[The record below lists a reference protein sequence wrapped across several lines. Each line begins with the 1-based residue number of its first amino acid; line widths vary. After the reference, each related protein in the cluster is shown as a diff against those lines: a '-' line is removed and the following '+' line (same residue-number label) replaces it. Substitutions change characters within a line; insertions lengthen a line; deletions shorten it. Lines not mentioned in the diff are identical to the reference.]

1 MSTRTD
7 TALEWL
13 KPLLLALLMAGL
25 LACFWLG
32 ARLLQQSLSSEAS
45 ALRVDCDL
53 QQGPCRFE
61 LDGIPMEL
69 EAAPRPLRS
78 LLPFELR
85 LQLPEQPAPEVSR
98 ISAELQGVEM
108 YMGQNRFELS
118 ADPGTAGLWRGRS
131 ELAVC
136 TTGEMRWYLL
146 LTLETASGPKQA
158 RFEFDAR

>member
-7 TALEWL
+7 TAVEWL
-13 KPLLLALLMAGL
+13 RPLLLALLMVGL

-32 ARLLQQSLSSEAS
+32 ARLLQQSLSSEAD

-61 LDGIPMEL
+61 LDGVPMQL
-69 EAAPRPLRS
+69 EATPRPLRS
-78 LLPFELR
+78 LLPFEIR
-85 LQLPEQPAPEVSR
+85 LGLPEQDRFNIDR
-98 ISAELQGVEM
+98 IDAELQGVDM
-108 YMGQNRFELS
+108 YMGQNRFSLNPE
-118 ADPGTAGLWRGRS
+118 PGATGLWRGRS
-131 ELAVC
+131 ELAIC

>member
-7 TALEWL
+7 TTAQWL
-13 KPLLLALLMAGL
+13 SPLLLALLMVAL

-32 ARLLQQSLSSEAS
+32 ARLLQQSLSSETDAV
-45 ALRVDCDL
+45 LVDCDL

-61 LDGIPMEL
+61 LDGVPLQL
-69 EAAPRPLRS
+69 EATPRPMRS
-78 LLPFELR
+78 LLPFEVR
-85 LQLPEQPAPEVSR
+85 LSLPEQDTLIINR
-98 ISAELQGVEM
+98 IDAELQGVDM
-108 YMGQNRFELS
+108 YMGQNRFSLNTES
-118 ADPGTAGLWRGRS
+118 ETRSLWRGRS

-146 LTLETASGPKQA
+146 LTLETLSGPRQF